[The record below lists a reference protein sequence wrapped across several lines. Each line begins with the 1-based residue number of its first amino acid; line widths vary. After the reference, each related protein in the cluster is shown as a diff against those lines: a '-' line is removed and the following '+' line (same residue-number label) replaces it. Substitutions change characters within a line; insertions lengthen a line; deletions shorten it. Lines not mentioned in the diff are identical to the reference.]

1 MSTMRSV
8 LTFMTVLLMLA
19 GCTAPPV
26 TEAIVEEETV
36 ALTPENLS
44 FSAPTLDRD
53 VDQGKSHD
61 LRNSFDGPV
70 LMLWVAAGCSG
81 CHDWTGLIKEEMEA
95 GNISNSTNIISVH
108 RYASFE
114 SSEDVAE
121 RYGNNNSSEYTPWP
135 ILLPD
140 ESTKVIDASTGRMTE
155 VGLYTAFQNPV
166 TPTLQVIDE
175 NGRLVWTSRTYWS
188 NSTVLQEAL
197 NIMNEGA

>member
-1 MSTMRSV
+1 MANTQTLV
-8 LTFMTVLLMLA
+8 ALTVCLMLA
-19 GCTAPPV
+19 GCTTPPI
-26 TEAIVEEETV
+26 AETV
-36 ALTPENLS
+36 AEEESIVLTPENLS

-53 VDQGKSHD
+53 VDGGERHD

-81 CHDWTGLIKEEMEA
+81 CHDWTSLIKEEMVA

-114 SSEDVAE
+114 SPDDVAK
-121 RYGNNNSSEYTPWP
+121 RYGDNNSSEYTPWP

-140 ESTKVIDASTGRMTE
+140 ENTKVIDASTGRMTE
-155 VGLYTAFQNPV
+155 VGLYTAFQDPV
-166 TPTLQVIDE
+166 TPTLQVIDDS
-175 NGRLVWTSRTYWS
+175 GRLVWTSRTYWS

-197 NIMNEGA
+197 NIMNDGA

>member
-1 MSTMRSV
+1 
-8 LTFMTVLLMLA
+8 MTRGHTAVTLMTALLMLA
-19 GCTAPPV
+19 GCTAPPASEMV
-26 TEAIVEEETV
+26 AEEETG
-36 ALTPENLS
+36 ASTPENLS
-44 FSAPTLDRD
+44 FSAPTLNRD
-53 VDQGKSHD
+53 VDEGERHD

-95 GNISNSTNIISVH
+95 GNISNSTNIVSVH

-114 SSEDVAE
+114 SSEAVAN
-121 RYGNNNSSEYTPWP
+121 RYGDNNSSEYTPWP

-140 ESTKVIDASTGRMTE
+140 ESTNVIDASTGRMTDI
-155 VGLYTAFQNPV
+155 GLYTAFEDPV

-175 NGRLVWTSRTYWS
+175 SGRLVWTSRTYWS

-197 NIMNEGA
+197 NIMNGSA